1 MELKHMD
8 NEVYSFALK
17 STLDEIRNV
26 CPDIENSF
34 MFKENGEIIARDES
48 TPEKVIV
55 QVVDAF
61 DSITEKAD
69 AIGGVECMTIEC
81 NKGSVNVI
89 CIDDLYLVTVTSTK
103 ADLNHVN
110 IATRVL
116 IPTVL
121 KLLEKIHPAPLKK
134 ERALPTSEARPEIPA
149 AEEAEEPAEVSG
161 EEPKKEEVEEP
172 LESEPSLPEPSAN
185 QLIVEDL
192 QGFLVPSDIVRI
204 DSETLSEWE
213 KLYDDRRIEEVEVE
227 TFDGKSTQCK
237 VIPIKDWKYEGKG
250 IIRMPEKIQITLEI
264 KKGELVRVKPIIK

>member
-1 MELKHMD
+1 MELKDMD
-8 NEVYSFALK
+8 NEAISFALK

-26 CPDIENSF
+26 CPGIENSF
-34 MFKENGEIIARDES
+34 MFKEDGEIIARDEN
-48 TPEKVIV
+48 TPEKTIV
-55 QVVDAF
+55 QVIDAF
-61 DSITEKAD
+61 DSITERAD
-69 AIGGVECMTIEC
+69 AIGGVESMILEC
-81 NKGSVNVI
+81 SKGSVNVS

-103 ADLNHVN
+103 ADLNHIN

-134 ERALPTSEARPEIPA
+134 NLPTSEAEPEIPTV
-149 AEEAEEPAEVSG
+149 EEAEKPAEVLTEEAETEEL
-161 EEPKKEEVEEP
+161 EEPFE
-172 LESEPSLPEPSAN
+172 PEPFIPEPPAN

-204 DSETLSEWE
+204 DSKTLSKWE
-213 KLYDDRRIEEVEVE
+213 KSYNDRRIEEVEVE

-250 IIRMPEKIQITLEI
+250 IIRMPEKIQLTLEI
-264 KKGELVRVKPIIK
+264 KKGELVRVKPIVK